1 MNAIVR
7 PAEQPSMHTTVLV
20 VDDEPRSLE
29 ALRRVLS
36 DEFEV
41 ILARSAAEAE
51 AVLASDMVQIVLCD
65 QKMPGEAGV
74 DFLARVRQAWP
85 DPVRMII
92 SGYTDAEDIIAG
104 VNEAGIFR
112 YLTKPWRPD
121 DLLQSLRDAAEEFQ
135 AQKVQLHLPAQALP
149 QPTHGFDDH
158 GIVHAA
164 RSPMRQT
171 LAYAAR
177 AACCGIPV
185 LITGESGTG
194 KELLA
199 RAIHRGSARGDKPF
213 VVENCGALPD
223 ELLESELFG
232 YKRGAFTGAY
242 SDRLGLFEM
251 AHGGTIFLDE
261 VGETSP
267 SFQVK
272 LLRVLQ
278 EGEVRPLG
286 AQRTRKVDVR
296 VISATNR
303 DLAAEV
309 AAGRFR
315 RDLYYR
321 LAVFPI
327 HLPALRDRAMDIPEI
342 ATRILADV
350 NQAFGRR
357 VRGFSDACM
366 QQLMEHEWP
375 GNVRQLQNEIQRMV
389 ALHDGDAPLPAA
401 VSPVGARGDDG
412 VEAAAPGSSLRSQ
425 VEALEARILA
435 ESLRRHRGNI
445 SRSAAELGLSRVGL
459 RAKIERYGLARALDP
474 FDDGGAIA
482 AA

>member
-1 MNAIVR
+1 MNAIAR
-7 PAEQPSMHTTVLV
+7 PVEQPGVNTTVLV
-20 VDDEPRSLE
+20 VDDELRSLE
-29 ALRRVLS
+29 ALRRVLC

-65 QKMPGEAGV
+65 QKMPGETGV
-74 DFLARVRQAWP
+74 DFLTRVRRSWP

-112 YLTKPWRPD
+112 YLTKPWQPD
-121 DLLQSLRDAAEEFQ
+121 ELLLCLREASDEFH
-135 AQKVQLHLPAQALP
+135 AQKLQLHLPAHALA
-149 QPTHGFDDH
+149 QPTRGFDEH

-164 RSPMRQT
+164 FSPMRQT
-171 LAYAAR
+171 LALAAR
-177 AACCGIPV
+177 AAHCGIPV

-199 RAIHRGSARGDKPF
+199 RAIHRGSERGDKPF

-232 YKRGAFTGAY
+232 HKRGAFTGAY

-278 EGEVRPLG
+278 EREVRPLG

-309 AAGRFR
+309 AEGRFR

-327 HLPALRDRAMDIPEI
+327 HLPPLRDRAMDIPEI
-342 ATRILADV
+342 AQRILADV
-350 NQAFGRR
+350 NASYRR
-357 VRGFSDACM
+357 NVRGFSDACM
-366 QQLMEHEWP
+366 DQLVRHEWP

-389 ALHDGDAPLPAA
+389 ALHDGDAPLPPEQT
-401 VSPVGARGDDG
+401 SSLPR
-412 VEAAAPGSSLRSQ
+412 AAAAATVPGGSLRSRI
-425 VEALEARILA
+425 EALETEAIGD
-435 ESLRRHRGNI
+435 SLRRHRGNI

-459 RAKIERYGLARALDP
+459 RAKIERYGLGQWA
-474 FDDGGAIA
+474 GAA
-482 AA
+482 DA

>member
-1 MNAIVR
+1 MHEFSL
-7 PAEQPSMHTTVLV
+7 PAEQPPAHTTVLL
-20 VDDEPRSLE
+20 VDDEVRSLE
-29 ALRRVLS
+29 ALRRVLG

-41 ILARSAAEAE
+41 IAAAGAREAE
-51 AVLASDMVQIVLCD
+51 AVLAADMVQIVLCD
-65 QKMPGEAGV
+65 QKMPGETGV
-74 DFLARVRQAWP
+74 EFLKRVRQQWP

-121 DLLQSLRDAAEEFQ
+121 ELLQSLRDAAELFHT
-135 AQKVQLHLPAQALP
+135 QKLQLHLPAQALGP
-149 QPTHGFDDH
+149 SVAQDPRRFDEH
-158 GIVHAA
+158 GIVHEPA
-164 RSPMRQT
+164 SPMRET
-171 LAYAAR
+171 LALAAR
-177 AACCGIPV
+177 AARYGLPV

-199 RAIHRGSARGDKPF
+199 RAIHRGSERADKPF

-242 SDRLGLFEM
+242 GDRLGLFEV

-278 EGEVRPLG
+278 EREVRPLG
-286 AQRTRKVDVR
+286 AQRTRKIDVR

-327 HLPALRDRAMDIPEI
+327 HLPPLRERRVDIAAI
-342 ATRILADV
+342 AQYILDEV
-350 NQAFGRR
+350 NASFGRSIA
-357 VRGFSDACM
+357 GLSTACLHHLA
-366 QQLMEHEWP
+366 QQEWP
-375 GNVRQLQNEIQRMV
+375 GNVRQLHNEIQRLV
-389 ALHDGDAPLPAA
+389 ALHDGNGPLPAPA
-401 VSPVGARGDDG
+401 PSPAARDRAHGG
-412 VEAAAPGSSLRSQ
+412 GGTLRERI
-425 VEALEARILA
+425 EALEARIL
-435 ESLRRHRGNI
+435 EETLRRHQGNI
-445 SRSAAELGLSRVGL
+445 SRCASELGLSRVGL
-459 RAKIERYGLARALDP
+459 RAKIERLGLERSFALDA
-474 FDDGGAIA
+474 D
-482 AA
+482 